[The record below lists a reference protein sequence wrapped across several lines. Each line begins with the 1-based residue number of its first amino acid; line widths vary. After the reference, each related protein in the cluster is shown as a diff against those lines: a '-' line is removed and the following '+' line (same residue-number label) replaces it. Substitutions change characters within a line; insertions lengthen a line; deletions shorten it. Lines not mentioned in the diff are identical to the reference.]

1 MQKNQQYYY
10 IDIWCGTPATM
21 CAFHMNQIAWSTYPC
36 VLTIVTAYQGSIKKI
51 CSQMTFLVFLFTIIF
66 QIDSYNKSTSH
77 LFEATL
83 STVVCSVAVIAQLF
97 RLSTHPK
104 ATELR
109 VTALASLDRHL
120 RRLARADVAL
130 LPAGVQHG
138 GGKGARCTAAWLL
151 P

>member
-1 MQKNQQYYY
+1 MFQPFTSKNQIFRNIAHDRSISKFDPNCICVFVFVYF
-10 IDIWCGTPATM
+10 DVRHLGT
-21 CAFHMNQIAWSTYPC
+21 
-36 VLTIVTAYQGSIKKI
+36 L
-51 CSQMTFLVFLFTIIF
+51 FLYIF

-77 LFEATL
+77 IFGAIPW
-83 STVVCSVAVIAQLF
+83 STVACYIAVIAQLF
-97 RLSTHPK
+97 RFSTHPK
-104 ATELR
+104 AAELC
-109 VTALASLDRHL
+109 VAALAPLDRHL

>member
-1 MQKNQQYYY
+1 MLVSRLLHVLWYWTGQNLAMKIVLETRGLY
-10 IDIWCGTPATM
+10 I
-21 CAFHMNQIAWSTYPC
+21 Y
-36 VLTIVTAYQGSIKKI
+36 
-51 CSQMTFLVFLFTIIF
+51 IF

-83 STVVCSVAVIAQLF
+83 STVVCYVAVIAQLF

-109 VTALASLDRHL
+109 VTALAPLDRHL

>member
-1 MQKNQQYYY
+1 MR
-10 IDIWCGTPATM
+10 P
-21 CAFHMNQIAWSTYPC
+21 
-36 VLTIVTAYQGSIKKI
+36 
-51 CSQMTFLVFLFTIIF
+51 FLVIYIPNRFVQQKYEPPLRGH
-66 QIDSYNKSTSH
+66 SW
-77 LFEATL
+77 
-83 STVVCSVAVIAQLF
+83 STVVCYVAVIAQLF